1 MLANI
6 SLALSSLKK
15 VSQLRR
21 RIISLTSDDLFSRFV
36 EFIPLLSPSVL
47 AWYFSLVTLFFH
59 ALPLELKDAVQL
71 RGYIL
76 PDLSTLINP
85 LSQE

>member
-21 RIISLTSDDLFSRFV
+21 RIILLTSDDLFSRFV
-36 EFIPLLSPSVL
+36 EFIPLLSPSAL

-59 ALPLELKDAVQL
+59 ALPLELKDAATP
-71 RGYIL
+71 GYIL